1 MSSSLAAPVAV
12 EYPDSDGKPLAE
24 SDFQLDDLTYARDRL
39 RIYYHDQCR
48 RHDVYVAGNL
58 LIYYEEGNRNVSVAP
73 DIFVVLGVPHY
84 KRRSYR
90 LWEEGKVPDF
100 VLEITS
106 HSTWE
111 EDRGKK
117 RELYRRLGVTEY
129 WQYDPTGD
137 YLEPVLQ
144 GLELAAGE
152 YVPIAAGATAEGL
165 PTLESRVLGLELHAT
180 DDGLRFHDP
189 VTEQY
194 LPTSA
199 EDAAARVAAE
209 AQAAAE
215 ATRADAEAT
224 RADAEAARADT
235 EAARADTEAARA
247 DTEAARADAE
257 AEARAAAEARVAELE
272 AKLRDRSDPRR

>member
-1 MSSSLAAPVAV
+1 MSSSMAAPVAV
-12 EYPDSDGKPLAE
+12 EYPDSDGKPLPD
-24 SDFQLDDLTYARDRL
+24 SDFQLDHLTYARDRL
-39 RIYYHDQCR
+39 RIFYHDQCHR
-48 RHDVYVAGNL
+48 DDVYVAGNL
-58 LIYYEEGNRNVSVAP
+58 LIYYEEGDRNVSVAP
-73 DIFVVLGVPHY
+73 DIFVVLGVPHH

-90 LWEEGKVPDF
+90 LWEEGKMPDF

-111 EDRGKK
+111 EDQGRK

-152 YVPIAAGATAEGL
+152 YVSIAAGETAEGL
-165 PTLESRVLGLELHAT
+165 PALESRVLGLELHAT

-199 EDAAARVAAE
+199 EDAAARVAAQ

-215 ATRADAEAT
+215 AMRAA
-224 RADAEAARADT
+224 AEAARAAA

-272 AKLRDRSDPRR
+272 AKLRDRGDPRR

>member
-48 RHDVYVAGNL
+48 RDDVYVAGNL
-58 LIYYEEGNRNVSVAP
+58 LIYYEEGDRNVSVAP
-73 DIFVVLGVPHY
+73 DIFVVLGVPHH

-90 LWEEGKVPDF
+90 LWEEGKMPDF

-111 EDRGKK
+111 EDQGRK

-144 GLELAAGE
+144 GLELVAGE
-152 YVPIAAGATAEGL
+152 YVPIAAGATAAGL
-165 PTLESRVLGLELHAT
+165 PALESRVLGLQLHAT
-180 DDGLRFHDP
+180 EHGLRFHDP
-189 VTEQY
+189 VTQQY

-209 AQAAAE
+209 A
-215 ATRADAEAT
+215 RADAEAT
-224 RADAEAARADT
+224 
-235 EAARADTEAARA
+235 RA

-257 AEARAAAEARVAELE
+257 AAARVAAEARVAELE
-272 AKLRDRSDPRR
+272 ARLRDRGVS

>member
-48 RHDVYVAGNL
+48 RDDVYVAGNL
-58 LIYYEEGNRNVSVAP
+58 LIYYEEGNRYAAVAP
-73 DIFVVLGVPHY
+73 DIFVVLGVPSH

-90 LWEEGKVPDF
+90 VWEEGKVPDF

-111 EDRGKK
+111 EDQGYK

-144 GLELAAGE
+144 GLELAAGA
-152 YVPIAAGATAEGL
+152 YVPIAAGATAVGL
-165 PTLESRVLGLELHAT
+165 PALESRVLGLELHAT

-199 EDAAARVAAE
+199 EDTAAR
-209 AQAAAE
+209 AAAE
-215 ATRADAEAT
+215 ARADAAEM
-224 RADAEAARADT
+224 RAD
-235 EAARADTEAARA
+235 
-247 DTEAARADAE
+247 
-257 AEARAAAEARVAELE
+257 AAEARVAELE
-272 AKLRDRSDPRR
+272 AKLRDRGDPER